1 MRAYQSEDL
10 TLLRLPPG
18 TDIYEGVTSAARE
31 LGIRAASVT
40 VIGALRSLEYGYY
53 DQVIQEYAHLTHE
66 GELEIASAN
75 GNVSIRDG
83 EPFLHM
89 HIVAG
94 RPDGTTIG
102 GHLFGGELFVGEV
115 AFHLFRGEAPV
126 REPAEEIGLPMWPTE

>member
-10 TLLRLPPG
+10 TLLRLAPG
-18 TDIYEGVTSAARE
+18 TDLYEGVTGAAKE

-53 DQVIQEYAHLTHE
+53 DQRTHEYTRLTHE

-94 RPDGTTIG
+94 KVDGSTIG
-102 GHLFGGELFVGEV
+102 GHLFGGELFVAEV
-115 AFHLFRGEAPV
+115 AFHLFRGEPPV
-126 REPAEEIGLPMWPTE
+126 RELDEEIGLPMWPTR